1 MEANNAEQHK
11 IDGIL
16 LGQSWSEERAKAIFA
31 LGEELLLQ

>member
-16 LGQSWSEERAKAIFA
+16 LGRSLSEKQAKAIFA